1 MATYTREESNVI
13 REQHDE
19 RTARL
24 DACLGEKTVRSF
36 AEKKV
41 AVIGLGALGG
51 PMLNYLSMLGIR
63 QFLLVDP
70 GIVEPANLGN
80 QSFDAVHVGM
90 LKVEARTLQ
99 IKRVNPRAHVG
110 VFAERLEML
119 GRGTL
124 WDCDLVVSCLDN
136 LATRVLLNEICCGVR
151 IPWVDAATDGSGKF
165 MIGRVASFG
174 AHPDAPCFVCAF
186 GHEQLAQA
194 VTSERVG
201 CPSWWNDPAPSRPTL
216 SIPPECG
223 IIAGIQCIEAIK
235 RLRGDLSARIS
246 TEMFIDLDQMKLHS
260 ITLQHN
266 PKCLNSHQAF
276 GELVSLSADTSIG
289 ATLNK
294 LSEQGGSDAS
304 IMLHGK
310 SFITHVRCS
319 TCGRHVPVG
328 KIDLALTLEN
338 TRCPCGQFLAPNPFS
353 RHEVLDAK
361 NASPFL
367 DRSWKEIGLPLEDI
381 ISGVA
386 ADRHV
391 DYRVVDRTEQSK
403 GSH

>member
-124 WDCDLVVSCLDN
+124 WD
-136 LATRVLLNEICCGVR
+136 
-151 IPWVDAATDGSGKF
+151 
-165 MIGRVASFG
+165 
-174 AHPDAPCFVCAF
+174 
-186 GHEQLAQA
+186 
-194 VTSERVG
+194 
-201 CPSWWNDPAPSRPTL
+201 
-216 SIPPECG
+216 
-223 IIAGIQCIEAIK
+223 
-235 RLRGDLSARIS
+235 
-246 TEMFIDLDQMKLHS
+246 
-260 ITLQHN
+260 
-266 PKCLNSHQAF
+266 
-276 GELVSLSADTSIG
+276 
-289 ATLNK
+289 
-294 LSEQGGSDAS
+294 
-304 IMLHGK
+304 
-310 SFITHVRCS
+310 
-319 TCGRHVPVG
+319 
-328 KIDLALTLEN
+328 
-338 TRCPCGQFLAPNPFS
+338 
-353 RHEVLDAK
+353 
-361 NASPFL
+361 
-367 DRSWKEIGLPLEDI
+367 
-381 ISGVA
+381 
-386 ADRHV
+386 
-391 DYRVVDRTEQSK
+391 
-403 GSH
+403 